1 MRDLLLC
8 NYLQI
13 AGVVGLNLLENA
25 KQELHPFQRQCAGPM
40 EKSLQ
45 R

>member
-1 MRDLLLC
+1 MRVLPLC

-13 AGVVGLNLLENA
+13 AAADGRNPLENA
-25 KQELHPFQRQCAGPM
+25 KQELHPYQRQCADPM
-40 EKSLQ
+40 EKLLQ